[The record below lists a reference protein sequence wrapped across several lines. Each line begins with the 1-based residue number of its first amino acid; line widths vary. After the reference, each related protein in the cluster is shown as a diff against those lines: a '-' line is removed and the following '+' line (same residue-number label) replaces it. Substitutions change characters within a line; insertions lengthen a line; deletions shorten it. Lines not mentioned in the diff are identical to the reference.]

1 MRNIKSE
8 ASYPCSQAVK
18 ALRDFLISFEKIRAR
33 EGEFLCSL
41 SIMEDAFLKLEVKEK
56 RQAKI
61 QEYFRK

>member
-1 MRNIKSE
+1 MRNITSE

-18 ALRDFLISFEKIRAR
+18 ALRDFVMSFEEIGAR
-33 EGEFLCSL
+33 EGEFLCYL

>member
-18 ALRDFLISFEKIRAR
+18 SLRDFVMSFEEIGAR
-33 EGEFLCSL
+33 EGEFICTL
-41 SIMEDAFLKLEVKEK
+41 SIMEDAFLKLEVNEK
-56 RQAKI
+56 RQVKI